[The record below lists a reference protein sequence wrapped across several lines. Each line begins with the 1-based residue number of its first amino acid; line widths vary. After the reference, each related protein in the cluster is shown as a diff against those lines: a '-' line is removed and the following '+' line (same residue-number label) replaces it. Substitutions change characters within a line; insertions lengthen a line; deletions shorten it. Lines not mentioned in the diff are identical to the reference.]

1 MCKFFR
7 ENYYE
12 IYARLFFLAPS
23 QLKSSQ
29 LLLRQITVALRLDV
43 FSVLLFSS
51 GFRIK
56 VVARECPT
64 AQPAYEK
71 KTCQLFF
78 LCGIPSTIIPCNDSN
93 MSLCVRKTTIWVPTR
108 SDTNRPVQSQKQ
120 ARSLKPQIHKK
131 KGLYYPSSENKGFS
145 ENNENCWFSHAQAL
159 MIIISHLYNLLEN

>member
-1 MCKFFR
+1 M
-7 ENYYE
+7 Y
-12 IYARLFFLAPS
+12 S
-23 QLKSSQ
+23 Q
-29 LLLRQITVALRLDV
+29 
-43 FSVLLFSS
+43 FLLFSS

-64 AQPAYEK
+64 AQPAYAK
-71 KTCQLFF
+71 KKKKKKKKKKLANFFF

-93 MSLCVRKTTIWVPTR
+93 MSLCVRKGTIWVSTR

-131 KGLYYPSSENKGFS
+131 KKGLYYPSSENKGFVFAY
-145 ENNENCWFSHAQAL
+145 ETCWFSHAQAL